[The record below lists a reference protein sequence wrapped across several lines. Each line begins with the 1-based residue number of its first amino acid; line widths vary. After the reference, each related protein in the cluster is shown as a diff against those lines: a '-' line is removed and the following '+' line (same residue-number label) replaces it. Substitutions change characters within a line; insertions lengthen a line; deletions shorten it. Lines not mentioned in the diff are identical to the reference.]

1 MKDWNIIVTIYEES
15 FRRALRAL
23 QDIGPAE
30 RGPYHNEL
38 VMKVD
43 DPMAVLEAIER
54 LTGERPA
61 LYDAIA
67 RVAPATRTFDFSS
80 AEGFK
85 DSAKS
90 IVLEWLPSLAGKSFH
105 ARLHRRGPKFGLHA
119 PDVERFL
126 DHVIIEAT
134 AKAGLPGRISF
145 TDPDAVIVIDTDDR
159 TGLAILTREN
169 IARPRICCP
178 RRDHEQQKV
187 WADEGDVVIPSSNG
201 MTSTLVSI
209 RWKMRP

>member
-1 MKDWNIIVTIYEES
+1 MKDWNIIVTIYQES

-30 RGPYHNEL
+30 RGPYHNVL

-54 LTGERPA
+54 LTEERPA

-67 RVAPATRTFDFSS
+67 RVAPAMRTFDFSS

-85 DSAKS
+85 DNAKS

-105 ARLHRRGPKFGLHA
+105 ARLHRRGPKLGLHT

-126 DHVIIEAT
+126 NDVIIEAT

-145 TDPDAVIVIDTDDR
+145 TDPDAVIVIDTVDDR
-159 TGLAILTREN
+159 AGLAMWTRED
-169 IARPRICCP
+169 IAHHRLLRP
-178 RRDHEQQKV
+178 D
-187 WADEGDVVIPSSNG
+187 
-201 MTSTLVSI
+201 
-209 RWKMRP
+209 